1 MQLHLIVLKILRTEG
16 SILINWLKN
25 ISMENK
31 NFLYNLYYDWWK
43 NIDKFIF
50 SLILLLFFIGLF
62 FSLTST
68 SLLVSDKLD
77 TNDYSFFF
85 KHLIFILLGI
95 ITIFFLSSIK
105 QEKLLKFSSIIFI
118 ISLISLILVPV
129 IGIEVKGSKRW
140 IDLYFLP
147 RFQPIELVK
156 PFLIIFI
163 SLILSSE
170 KYSNIYLKYFFT
182 FLITLLVALL
192 LAVQPDIGQTLLVFF
207 SWSILI
213 FTSGIS
219 IVFLLIL
226 FLLLI
231 FVFSYLVFFVP
242 KFEYI
247 KNRLVSFFNSE
258 TGTQNFQSDKAIDS
272 ITSGGFFGKGIGEG
286 TLKNRVPE
294 AHTDYIISVI
304 SEEFGVI
311 AIILI
316 LLLFLIF
323 IYSVFKKVYFENEEK
338 IKLILVGC
346 ISLILMQAMIHIG
359 VNIRLFPTTGMTLPF
374 ISYGGS
380 SIISISILS
389 GIILNLT
396 KRKIN

>member
-1 MQLHLIVLKILRTEG
+1 ME
-16 SILINWLKN
+16 SKN
-25 ISMENK
+25 L
-31 NFLYNLYYDWWK
+31 LYSVYYNWWK

-50 SLILLLFFIGLF
+50 SLIIFLFLIGLF
-62 FSLTST
+62 FSLVST
-68 SLLVSDKLD
+68 SLIASDKLD

-85 KHLIFILLGI
+85 KHLAFIILGLAVIFI
-95 ITIFFLSSIK
+95 
-105 QEKLLKFSSIIFI
+105 FSSIDQNKLFKYSI
-118 ISLISLILVPV
+118 IVFLISLIFLFLVPL

-140 IDLYFLP
+140 LDLYLLP
-147 RFQPIELVK
+147 RFQPVELVK

-163 SLILSSE
+163 SLILCNQKYDNIFY
-170 KYSNIYLKYFFT
+170 KYSFS
-182 FLITLLVALL
+182 FLITLIVVLL
-192 LAVQPDIGQTLLVFF
+192 LSLQPDIGQSLLVLF

-219 IVFLLIL
+219 MIFLIFL
-226 FLLLI
+226 FSSLI
-231 FVFSYLVFFVP
+231 FVFIYLVFFVQ

-247 KNRLVSFFNSE
+247 KNRLISFFDSE
-258 TGTQNFQSDKAIDS
+258 SGTYNFQSDKALES

-316 LLLFLIF
+316 LLLFLVF
-323 IYSVFKKVYFENEEK
+323 IYSVFKKVYLENDEK
-338 IKLILVGC
+338 IKLILVGS
-346 ISLILMQAMIHIG
+346 ISLILMQTMIHIG

-389 GIILNLT
+389 GVILNLT

>member
-1 MQLHLIVLKILRTEG
+1 
-16 SILINWLKN
+16 
-25 ISMENK
+25 MESRNL
-31 NFLYNLYYDWWK
+31 FYSAYYNWWK

-50 SLILLLFFIGLF
+50 SLIIFLFLIGLF
-62 FSLTST
+62 FSLVST
-68 SLLVSDKLD
+68 SLIASDKLD

-85 KHLIFILLGI
+85 KHLIFIILGVFV
-95 ITIFFLSSIK
+95 IFI
-105 QEKLLKFSSIIFI
+105 FSSIDQNKLFKYSIGIF
-118 ISLISLILVPV
+118 LISLIFLSLVPL

-140 IDLYFLP
+140 IDFYFLP

-163 SLILSSE
+163 SIILCNQ
-170 KYSNIYLKYFFT
+170 KYNNLFYKYLFS
-182 FLITLLVALL
+182 FLITLGVALL
-192 LAVQPDIGQTLLVFF
+192 LSLQPDLGQTLLVLF
-207 SWSILI
+207 SWSVLI

-219 IVFLLIL
+219 MVFLSFLFLSLIIVF
-226 FLLLI
+226 FYLI
-231 FVFSYLVFFVP
+231 FFVCL
-242 KFEYI
+242 FVYI
-247 KNRLVSFFNSE
+247 KNSLISFFDSE
-258 TGTQNFQSDKAIDS
+258 NGSYNFQSDKALDS

-316 LLLFLIF
+316 LFLFLVF
-323 IYSVFKKVYFENEEK
+323 SYSVFKKVYLENDEK
-338 IKLILVGC
+338 VKLILVGS
-346 ISLILMQAMIHIG
+346 ISLILMQTMIHIG

-389 GIILNLT
+389 GVILNLT
-396 KRKIN
+396 KRKVI

>member
-1 MQLHLIVLKILRTEG
+1 MEYKK
-16 SILINWLKN
+16 SIFKLCY
-25 ISMENK
+25 E
-31 NFLYNLYYDWWK
+31 WWK
-43 NIDKFIF
+43 NIDKLIF
-50 SLILLLFFIGLF
+50 SIIILLFFTGLF
-62 FSLTST
+62 FSLVST
-68 SLLVSDKLD
+68 SLIVSDKLD

-85 KHLIFILLGI
+85 KHLVFISLGI
-95 ITIFFLSSIK
+95 IV
-105 QEKLLKFSSIIFI
+105 IFI
-118 ISLISLILVPV
+118 ISSINKERLLKISIAIFLFSLIFLMLVPI
-129 IGIEVKGSKRW
+129 IGVEVKGSKRW
-140 IDLYFLP
+140 IDFYLLP
-147 RFQPIELVK
+147 RFQPIEMVK

-163 SLILSSE
+163 SIILSSQN
-170 KYSNIYLKYFFT
+170 YTNIYLKYLSS
-182 FLITLLVALL
+182 FLITLAIALL
-192 LAVQPDIGQTLLVFF
+192 LVFQPDIGQTILVFF
-207 SWSILI
+207 TWSILI
-213 FTSGIS
+213 FISGIK
-219 IVFLLIL
+219 IIFLAIL
-226 FLLLI
+226 FLTLI
-231 FVFSYLVFFVP
+231 LVFFYLIIFVP

-247 KNRLVSFFNSE
+247 KNRLSSFFDSE
-258 TGTQNFQSDKAIDS
+258 SGTHNFQSDKAIES

-323 IYSVFKKVYFENEEK
+323 IFSVFKKVYFENEEK
-338 IKLILVGC
+338 TKLILVGC
-346 ISLILMQAMIHIG
+346 VSLILMQAIIHIG

>member
-1 MQLHLIVLKILRTEG
+1 MDYKKT
-16 SILINWLKN
+16 IN
-25 ISMENK
+25 S
-31 NFLYNLYYDWWK
+31 LYYEWWK
-43 NIDKFIF
+43 NIDKLIF
-50 SLILLLFFIGLF
+50 FLIIFLFVIGLF
-62 FSLTST
+62 FSLVST
-68 SLLVSDKLD
+68 SLIASDKLD
-77 TNDYSFFF
+77 TNDYLFFF
-85 KHLIFILLGI
+85 KHLIFIFLGLIVIFI
-95 ITIFFLSSIK
+95 ISLIN
-105 QEKLLKFSSIIFI
+105 QEKLLKFSSIIFLVSI
-118 ISLISLILVPV
+118 IFLILVPV

-140 IDLYFLP
+140 IDLYLLP

-163 SLILSSE
+163 SLILSSQ
-170 KYSNIYLKYFFT
+170 KYINIYIKYLFT
-182 FLITLLVALL
+182 FLITLGVALL
-192 LAVQPDIGQTLLVFF
+192 LVMQPDIGQTLLVFF
-207 SWSILI
+207 TWSILI
-213 FTSGIS
+213 FTSGIN
-219 IVFLLIL
+219 IIILGIL
-226 FLLLI
+226 FLLLV
-231 FVFSYLVFFVP
+231 FVFSYLVFFIP

-247 KNRLVSFFNSE
+247 KNRLLSFFDTE
-258 TGTQNFQSDKAIDS
+258 TGTHNFQSDKAIES
-272 ITSGGFFGKGIGEG
+272 ITSGGFFGKWIGEG
-286 TLKNRVPE
+286 ILKNRVPE

-316 LLLFLIF
+316 LLLFLIL
-323 IYSVFKKVYFENEEK
+323 IYSVFKKIYYENEEK
-338 IKLILVGC
+338 TKLILVGC